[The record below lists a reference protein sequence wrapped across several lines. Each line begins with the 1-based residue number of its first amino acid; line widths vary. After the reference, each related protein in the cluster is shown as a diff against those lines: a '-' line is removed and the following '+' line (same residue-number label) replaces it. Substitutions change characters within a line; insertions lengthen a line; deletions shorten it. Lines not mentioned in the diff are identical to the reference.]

1 MKNKKALID
10 TDILSFFLKGNSNVQ
25 KNIGNYLQVHEI
37 LEFSLITYY
46 EILSGLMAK
55 KANKQIIAFENFCN
69 ESNIIPFTEK
79 SAEISAELYANLRK
93 SGKPLDDIDIL
104 IAGIA
109 RENDMILVTNN
120 EKHFSRIESLTIQNW
135 FETIY

>member
-1 MKNKKALID
+1 
-10 TDILSFFLKGNSNVQ
+10 
-25 KNIGNYLQVHEI
+25 
-37 LEFSLITYY
+37 
-46 EILSGLMAK
+46 MAK

-93 SGKPLDDIDIL
+93 LGKPLDDIDIL